1 MNPSVEVN
9 TARIFAIAGPAMLA
23 NITTPLL
30 GVVATTVIGRLG
42 DAAILGGVAMAS
54 LVFDCI
60 FWLFGFLRSGTVA
73 LTAQAF
79 GARDHGE
86 QRAVLARAMMTA
98 AVCGF
103 ALIALRGPLTSFVF
117 DLMGGSAEVSA
128 AARHYFLL
136 RSWASPFALG
146 NYVMLGW
153 FIGLARP
160 MQALAVQITVNVINM
175 ALTVVLVLGVGW
187 GASGA
192 AIAAV
197 IAEICGLIL
206 GLALAWRMLDGR
218 FEWRSTAHY
227 NREKLWRM
235 LLINRDIML
244 RTAALVSVF
253 LFFSAQGARAGD
265 VTLAANA
272 VLQNVVFLGT
282 FFLEGLAN
290 AAQQLC
296 GATYGARDRTAFA
309 RAVRL
314 IMGWG
319 IAFGICAAVFFYVAG
334 PAIITLMTS
343 SADVRHVANEFLL
356 MAALVPLIGV
366 PAFIMDGVY
375 VGATWTRDMRNL
387 MAAALAVYLAAWW
400 AMHSLGNT
408 GLWLAFLTFY
418 VFRGGLQVL
427 RYPSLARKPWPE
439 R

>member
-1 MNPSVEVN
+1 
-9 TARIFAIAGPAMLA
+9 MLA

-79 GARDHGE
+79 GARDYDE
-86 QRAVLARAMMTA
+86 QRAVLARAVMTA
-98 AVCGF
+98 AVSGI
-103 ALIALRGPLTSFVF
+103 ALIALRGPITSFVF

-128 AARHYFLL
+128 VARNYFQL

-160 MQALAVQITVNVINM
+160 LQALTVQITVNVINM
-175 ALTVVLVLGVGW
+175 ALTILLVLVAGW

-197 IAEICGLIL
+197 IAEICGLVL
-206 GLALAWRMLDGR
+206 GLAMAWRMLDGR
-218 FEWRSTAHY
+218 FEWHSKAHY

-253 LFFSAQGARAGD
+253 MFFSAQGARAGD

-272 VLQNVVFLGT
+272 VLQNIVFLGT

-296 GATYGARDRTAFA
+296 GATYGARDRDAFA
-309 RAVRL
+309 RAVML
-314 IMGWG
+314 ISRWG
-319 IAFGICAAVFFYVAG
+319 IAFGICAAALFYAG
-334 PAIITLMTS
+334 GPWIIALMTS

-356 MAALVPLIGV
+356 MAALVPLIGA
-366 PAFIMDGVY
+366 PAFILDGVY

-387 MAAALAVYLAAWW
+387 MAAALAVYLGAWW
-400 AMHSLGNT
+400 ALQSFGNT
-408 GLWLAFLTFY
+408 GLWLALLVFY
-418 VFRGGLQVL
+418 VFRGGLQML
-427 RYPSLARKPWPE
+427 RYPALARKPWPP

>member
-1 MNPSVEVN
+1 
-9 TARIFAIAGPAMLA
+9 MLA

-79 GARDHGE
+79 GARDYDE
-86 QRAVLARAMMTA
+86 QRAVLARAVMTA
-98 AVCGF
+98 AVSGI
-103 ALIALRGPLTSFVF
+103 ALIALRGPITSFVF
-117 DLMGGSAEVSA
+117 DLMGGSGEVSA
-128 AARHYFLL
+128 VARNYFQL

-160 MQALAVQITVNVINM
+160 LQALTVQITVNVINM
-175 ALTVVLVLGVGW
+175 ALTLLLVLAAGW

-197 IAEICGLIL
+197 IAEICGLAL
-206 GLALAWRMLDGR
+206 GLAMAWRILDGR
-218 FEWRSTAHY
+218 FDWHSKAHY

-244 RTAALVSVF
+244 RTAALVSVI
-253 LFFSAQGARAGD
+253 LFFSAQGARAGN

-296 GATYGARDRTAFA
+296 GASYGARERDAFG
-309 RAVRL
+309 RAVKL
-314 IMGWG
+314 IMRWG
-319 IAFGICAAVFFYVAG
+319 IVFGAGAAVAFHVAG
-334 PAIITLMTS
+334 PWIIALMTS
-343 SADVRHVANEFLL
+343 SADVRHAANEFLL
-356 MAALVPLIGV
+356 MAALVPLLGA
-366 PAFIMDGVY
+366 PAFIMDGVF

-387 MAAALAVYLAAWW
+387 MTAALAVYLAAWW
-400 AMHSLGNT
+400 ALQAFGNT
-408 GLWLAFLTFY
+408 GLWLALLIFY
-418 VFRGGLQVL
+418 VCRGGLQAL
-427 RYPSLARKPWPE
+427 RYRSLACQPWPP

>member
-1 MNPSVEVN
+1 
-9 TARIFAIAGPAMLA
+9 MLA

-79 GARDHGE
+79 GARDYDE
-86 QRAVLARAMMTA
+86 QRAVLARAVMTA
-98 AVCGF
+98 AVSGI

-128 AARHYFLL
+128 VARNYFQL
-136 RSWASPFALG
+136 RSWASPFALV

-160 MQALAVQITVNVINM
+160 MQALAVQITVNLINM
-175 ALTVVLVLGVGW
+175 ALTVLLVLAAGW

-197 IAEICGLIL
+197 IAEFCGLVL
-206 GLALAWRMLDGR
+206 GLTMAWRILEGR
-218 FEWRSTAHY
+218 FEWHSKAHFD
-227 NREKLWRM
+227 REKLWRM

-244 RTAALVSVF
+244 RTAALVSVI
-253 LFFSAQGARAGD
+253 LFFSAQGARAGN

-272 VLQNVVFLGT
+272 VLQNIVFLGT

-296 GATYGARDRTAFA
+296 GATYGARDRDGFA

-314 IMGWG
+314 IMRWG
-319 IAFGICAAVFFYVAG
+319 IAFGVCAAALFYFAG
-334 PAIITLMTS
+334 PWIIALMTS
-343 SADVRHVANEFLL
+343 SEDVRRTATNFLP
-356 MAALVPLIGV
+356 MAALVPLIGA
-366 PAFIMDGVY
+366 PAFIHDGVY

-387 MAAALAVYLAAWW
+387 MAAALAVYLGAWW
-400 AMHSLGNT
+400 ALQALGNT
-408 GLWLAFLTFY
+408 GLWLALLIFY

-427 RYPSLARKPWPE
+427 RYPSLARKPWPP

>member
-1 MNPSVEVN
+1 
-9 TARIFAIAGPAMLA
+9 MLA

-30 GVVATTVIGRLG
+30 GVVATSVIGRLG

-54 LVFDCI
+54 LVFDCM

-79 GARDHGE
+79 GARDYDE

-98 AVCGF
+98 AVSGV
-103 ALIALRGPLTSFVF
+103 ALIALRGPITDFVF

-153 FIGLARP
+153 FVGLARP
-160 MQALAVQITVNVINM
+160 LQALAVQITVNVINM
-175 ALTVVLVLGVGW
+175 VLTVLLVLGLRW
-187 GASGA
+187 GAGGA
-192 AIAAV
+192 AMAAV
-197 IAEICGLIL
+197 IAEICGLAL
-206 GLALAWRMLDGR
+206 GLAMAWRMLEGR
-218 FEWRSTAHY
+218 FEWRSKAHFD
-227 NREKLWRM
+227 RAKLWRM

-253 LFFSAQGARAGD
+253 LFFSAQGARSGD

-272 VLQNVVFLGT
+272 VLQNIVFLGT

-296 GATYGARDRTAFA
+296 GATYGARDRAGFGH
-309 RAVRL
+309 AVKL
-314 IMGWG
+314 IMRWG
-319 IAFGICAAVFFYVAG
+319 IAFGVGAAAAFYLGG
-334 PAIITLMTS
+334 PFIIALMTS
-343 SADVRHVANEFLL
+343 SDDVRHAANDFLL

-387 MAAALAVYLAAWW
+387 MAASLAIYLAAWW
-400 AMHSLGNT
+400 AMQSLGNT
-408 GLWLAFLTFY
+408 GLWLALLTFY
-418 VFRGGLQVL
+418 LFRGGLQVL
-427 RYPSLARKPWPE
+427 RYSTLAQRPWPE

>member
-1 MNPSVEVN
+1 MNPSIQVT

-42 DAAILGGVAMAS
+42 DAAVLGGVAMAS

-79 GARDHGE
+79 GARDYDE
-86 QRAVLARAMMTA
+86 QRAVLARAVITA
-98 AVCGF
+98 AVSGI
-103 ALIALRGPLTSFVF
+103 ALIALRAPLTSIVF
-117 DLMGGSAEVSA
+117 DLMGGSGEVSA
-128 AARHYFLL
+128 VARNYFQL

-160 MQALAVQITVNVINM
+160 LRALAVQITVNVINM
-175 ALTVVLVLGVGW
+175 ALTVLLVLVAGW

-197 IAEICGLIL
+197 IAEFCGLVL
-206 GLALAWRMLDGR
+206 GLAMAWRILDGR
-218 FEWRSTAHY
+218 FEWHSRAHFD
-227 NREKLWRM
+227 REKLWRM

-244 RTAALVSVF
+244 RTAALVSVI
-253 LFFSAQGARAGD
+253 LFFSAQGARAGN

-296 GATYGARDRTAFA
+296 GASYGARERDAFG
-309 RAVRL
+309 RAVKL
-314 IMGWG
+314 IARWG
-319 IAFGICAAVFFYVAG
+319 IVFGAGAAAVFYAG
-334 PAIITLMTS
+334 GPWIIALMTS
-343 SADVRHVANEFLL
+343 SADVRQVANEFLL
-356 MAALVPLIGV
+356 MAALVPLLGA

-400 AMHSLGNT
+400 ALQAFGNT
-408 GLWLAFLTFY
+408 GLWLALLIFY

-427 RYPSLARKPWPE
+427 RYRSLARQPWPP

>member
-1 MNPSVEVN
+1 
-9 TARIFAIAGPAMLA
+9 MLA

-42 DAAILGGVAMAS
+42 DAAVLGGVAMAS

-79 GARDHGE
+79 GARDYGE

-98 AVCGF
+98 ALSGL
-103 ALIALRGPLTSFVF
+103 ALIALREPLTSFVF
-117 DLMGGSAEVSA
+117 DLMGGSGEVSA
-128 AARHYFLL
+128 VARNYFLL

-160 MQALAVQITVNVINM
+160 MQALAVQISVNVINM
-175 ALTVVLVLGVGW
+175 ALTMLLVLVAGW

-197 IAEICGLIL
+197 IAEICGLVL
-206 GLALAWRMLDGR
+206 GLAMAWRMLDGR
-218 FEWRSTAHY
+218 FEWHSKAHY
-227 NREKLWRM
+227 SREKLWRM

-272 VLQNVVFLGT
+272 VLQNIVFLGT

-296 GATYGARDRTAFA
+296 GASYGARDRDAFA

-314 IMGWG
+314 IGRWG
-319 IAFGICAAVFFYVAG
+319 IAFGICAAVLFYAAG
-334 PAIITLMTS
+334 PRIIALMTS
-343 SADVRHVANEFLL
+343 SEDVRRAANDFLL

-366 PAFIMDGVY
+366 PAFILDGVY

-387 MAAALAVYLAAWW
+387 MAASLAVYLAAWW
-400 AMHSLGNT
+400 ALQTLGNT
-408 GLWLAFLTFY
+408 GLWLALLIFY
-418 VFRGGLQVL
+418 VLRGGLQVL
-427 RYPSLARKPWPE
+427 RYPGLARKPWPE